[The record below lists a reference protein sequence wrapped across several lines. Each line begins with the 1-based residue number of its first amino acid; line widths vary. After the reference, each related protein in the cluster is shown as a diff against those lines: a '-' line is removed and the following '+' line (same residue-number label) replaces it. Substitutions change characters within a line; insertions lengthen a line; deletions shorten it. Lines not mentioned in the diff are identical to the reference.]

1 MPEWQYGRVADIFSV
16 ISDPTRREILDVLH
30 GRRRS
35 GEAGEATVSELVTA
49 LGLAQPTVSKHL
61 RTLRD
66 AGLVHVREAGPH
78 RYYRIDAIPLEIVED
93 WLLPFLVDDEL
104 DADGGIGAAAFA
116 AWAGT
121 NVTKPLRDVA
131 ERVTEVVE
139 HPGQLGTSIGRR
151 AAEAAHSTR
160 QAAHDVQERFQEAS
174 ERAAERW
181 QDGTKKLGGRRK
193 D

>member
-1 MPEWQYGRVADIFSV
+1 MADIFSV
-16 ISDPTRREILDVLH
+16 ISDATRREILDVLH
-30 GRRRS
+30 ARRQES
-35 GEAGEATVSELVTA
+35 EDGEATVSELVHA

-78 RYYRIDAIPLEIVED
+78 RYYRIDTYPLEAVED

-104 DADGGIGAAAFA
+104 QSDGGIGAAAFA

-121 NVTKPLRDVA
+121 NVAKPIRDVA
-131 ERVTEVVE
+131 EQARARVTEVVE
-139 HPGQLGTSIGRR
+139 HPANLGESIGRR

-160 QAAHDVQERFQEAS
+160 QAAHDVQERLHDAG
-174 ERAAERW
+174 ERAVERF
-181 QDGTKKLGGRRK
+181 QDSPRKRGRSDRTR